1 MDELNFSL
9 GVALGG
15 ALPVWIVASIIG
27 KLLSSK
33 ISRKK
38 NVIYST
44 AISYVVVTIVSGFGF
59 SELGQ
64 YNPLYFAYLASSVMV
79 LAFRLT
85 LAEGLD
91 EIRGSTQ

>member
-1 MDELNFSL
+1 M
-9 GVALGG
+9 GG
-15 ALPVWIVASIIG
+15 ALPVWIVAAIIG

-44 AISYVVVTIVSGFGF
+44 AISYVIVTIVSGFGF

-79 LAFRLT
+79 LAVRLT
-85 LAEGLD
+85 LAED
-91 EIRGSTQ
+91 HNKARESTQ

>member
-1 MDELNFSL
+1 MDELNFSV

-15 ALPVWIVASIIG
+15 TLPVWIVAAIIG

-33 ISRKK
+33 ISRMK

-44 AISYVVVTIVSGFGF
+44 AISYVIVTIVSGFGF

-64 YNPLYFAYLASSVMV
+64 YDPLYFAYLASSVMV
-79 LAFRLT
+79 LAVRLT
-85 LAEGLD
+85 LAEDLNKAR
-91 EIRGSTQ
+91 ESTQ